1 MVEVGFDLRNAARE
15 LTRTVNYTETA
26 LRQTE
31 TRQGCGASHHGLH
44 GFTRRRAT
52 RAAQPPQRAD
62 GVDAALSIFLVI
74 ETGHR
79 KEIYR

>member
-1 MVEVGFDLRNAARE
+1 MVEVGVDLRNAARE
-15 LTRTVNYTETA
+15 LTRAVNYTETA

-44 GFTRRRAT
+44 GFTRCRAT
-52 RAAQPPQRAD
+52 RGAQPLPRAHW
-62 GVDAALSIFLVI
+62 VDAALRIFLVI

>member
-1 MVEVGFDLRNAARE
+1 MVEIGFALRHAARE

-44 GFTRRRAT
+44 GFTRCRAT
-52 RAAQPPQRAD
+52 RGAQPRPRAD
-62 GVDAALSIFLVI
+62 GLDAALCIFLVI